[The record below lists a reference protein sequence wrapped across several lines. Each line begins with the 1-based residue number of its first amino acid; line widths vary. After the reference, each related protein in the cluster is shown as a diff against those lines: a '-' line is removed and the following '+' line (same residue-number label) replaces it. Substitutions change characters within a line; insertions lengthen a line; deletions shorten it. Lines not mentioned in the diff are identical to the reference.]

1 MTASG
6 SLAARRPLVCL
17 VTDRVRL
24 LGTPVLDASGV
35 ASMAALVQEAARA
48 GVALVQVREP
58 DLGARAL
65 CDLVRACCD
74 AVAGTEARVVVNDR
88 LDVALA
94 VGAHGVHLR
103 SASFPASEVRRLAGP
118 PFLVGRSVHG
128 AEEARAVAAAGDLD
142 YLIAGTVF
150 PTPSKPGA
158 PLLGLDGLEGV
169 VEAVDVP
176 VLAIGGI
183 GGAERAAAVARTG
196 AAGVAAIGLFA
207 VCADSQGWRDR
218 LADVFRQ
225 FDTGPEA
232 SLD

>member
-1 MTASG
+1 MTIRGA
-6 SLAARRPLVCL
+6 LPARRPLVCL
-17 VTDRVRL
+17 VTDRRRL
-24 LGTPVLDASGV
+24 LGTPVLNGAGV
-35 ASMAALVQEAARA
+35 ASMAALVREAARA

-58 DLGARAL
+58 DLEARPL
-65 CDLVRACCD
+65 GDLVRACCD
-74 AVAGTEARVVVNDR
+74 EVAGTETRVVVNDR

-128 AEEARAVAAAGDLD
+128 AEEARAVAAGGGLD
-142 YLIAGTVF
+142 YLIAGPVF
-150 PTPSKPGA
+150 PTPSKPGG
-158 PLLGLDGLEGV
+158 PLLGLEGLRAV
-169 VEAVDVP
+169 VEAVDLP

-183 GGAERAAAVARTG
+183 GAPDRAAAVATTG

-207 VCADSQGWRDR
+207 GAADFQGWRDR
-218 LADVFRQ
+218 LAEVFRR
-225 FDTGPEA
+225 FDTGAGA

>member
-1 MTASG
+1 MTAG
-6 SLAARRPLVCL
+6 RPLAGRRPVVCL

-24 LGTPVLDASGV
+24 LGTPVLDAGGM
-35 ASMAALVQEAARA
+35 ASMAVLVGEAARA

-58 DLGARAL
+58 DLDARQL
-65 CDLVRACCD
+65 GDLVRACCD
-74 AVAGTEARVVVNDR
+74 AVAGTETSVLVNDR

-94 VGAHGVHLR
+94 MGAHGVHLR
-103 SASFPASEVRRLAGP
+103 AASFPASEVRRLAPP
-118 PFLVGRSVHG
+118 PFIVGRSVHD
-128 AEEARAVAAAGDLD
+128 AEEARRAAAGGGLD

-158 PLLGLDGLEGV
+158 RLLGLEGLRAV
-169 VEAVDVP
+169 VKAVDLP

-183 GGAERAAAVARTG
+183 AADDRTTAIARTG

-207 VCADSQGWRDR
+207 GAADLQEWRDR
-218 LADVFRQ
+218 LAEVFRR
-225 FDTGPEA
+225 FDIGAEA

>member
-1 MTASG
+1 MAHG
-6 SLAARRPLVCL
+6 PLAARRPLVCL

-24 LGTPVLDASGV
+24 LGTAVLDRSGV
-35 ASMAALVQEAARA
+35 ASMAALVRDVARA
-48 GVALVQVREP
+48 GVTLVQVREP
-58 DLGARAL
+58 DLGARQL

-74 AVAGTEARVVVNDR
+74 AVAGTGTWVVVNDR

-118 PFLVGRSVHG
+118 PFLVGRSVHD
-128 AEEARAVAAAGDLD
+128 AEEARAVTAGGGLD

-150 PTPSKPGA
+150 PTPSKTGTT
-158 PLLGLDGLEGV
+158 LLGLDGLSAV
-169 VEAVDVP
+169 VEAVDLP

-183 GGAERAAAVARTG
+183 GGADRVAAVARTG
-196 AAGVAAIGLFA
+196 AAGVAAIGWFA
-207 VCADSQGWRDR
+207 AAADSQEWRDR
-218 LADVFRQ
+218 LAEVFRW
-225 FDTGPEA
+225 FDTGAGA